1 MKEKNV
7 VLFKAP
13 SEDSDEP
20 DKYCQYLKSRG
31 HKVHLVPVI
40 QFRFVNSEVKISEKY
55 TFIYFH
61 SI

>member
-40 QFRFVNSEVKISEKY
+40 QFRFVNSEVKI
-55 TFIYFH
+55 
-61 SI
+61 